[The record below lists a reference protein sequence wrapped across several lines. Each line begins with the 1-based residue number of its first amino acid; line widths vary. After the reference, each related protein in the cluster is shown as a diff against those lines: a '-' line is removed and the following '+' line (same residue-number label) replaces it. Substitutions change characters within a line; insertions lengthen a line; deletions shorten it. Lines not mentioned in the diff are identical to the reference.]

1 MLRRFTEILALSL
14 GGAFALLPTGGA
26 ATAAPVGT
34 EPARDIRILIDIS
47 GSMKWNDPYNLR
59 VPALRLVAN
68 LMPPH
73 SKAGVWT
80 FERDV
85 NRLVP
90 YGLADRAWKDRAT
103 EAAGEI
109 RAYGMYTDIEAALR
123 AASRD
128 WRSVDGP
135 AQRSIILLTDG
146 TVEVSADAAQNARS
160 RARILKELLPRLQQ
174 AGITVYAI
182 ALSGDADDVLLRQ
195 LAVATHGWFERVG
208 TAANLERVFLRIFE
222 KAAQPDTLPLTDN
235 KVHVDDSVEEISLLV
250 FRKDDTKDTTIAP
263 PQTATF
269 GRDDAPDNVHW
280 QSENDYDLITID
292 RPARGTWTVNADFDA
307 DNRAIA
313 VTDLHAIGTAL
324 PADIASDDDIT
335 FLVHLTREGRTMEK
349 RDFTH
354 YVRVESHLTV
364 DARESWDT
372 LLLDN
377 GRDGDAA
384 AGDGIYTLRLHDT
397 LHAGHH
403 TLTIRIDGTT
413 FQRDLKRTFNVVTSP
428 VITELKIGAAPGDT
442 PALYVIPRPDL
453 IEPASMQL
461 TASISGRHKAVPWHD
476 VPRSDSGEWRV
487 ALEAPPP
494 DEERRVEIAVR
505 GTRPDGR
512 PIEATVGPLK
522 FGQVPPEPQEP
533 ETDPALAAEPAVE
546 EPNAAARPIPPETLM
561 EAPPP
566 AVAGPAPES
575 LSWFSVAWQILA
587 LNLAIAAGIFLAYR
601 KWYATRQSRY
611 PWEDLAHE

>member
-1 MLRRFTEILALSL
+1 LLRRFAEILALSL
-14 GGAFALLPTGGA
+14 GGAIVLCPTGGA
-26 ATAAPVGT
+26 AAALAGT

-59 VPALRLVAN
+59 VPALRLVAS

-80 FERDV
+80 FEHDV

-90 YGLADRAWKDRAT
+90 YGLVDRAWKDHAA

-128 WRSVDGP
+128 WRSVDGA
-135 AQRSIILLTDG
+135 AQRSVILLTDG
-146 TVEVSADAAQNARS
+146 TVEVSADRAQNARS

-182 ALSGDADDVLLRQ
+182 ALSRDADDVLLQQ
-195 LAVATHGWFERVG
+195 LAVATHGWFERAG
-208 TAANLERVFLRIFE
+208 TAANLERLFLRMFE
-222 KAAQPDTLPLTDN
+222 QAAQPDTLPLTNN
-235 KVHVDDSVEEISLLV
+235 KVQVDDSIEEMSLLV
-250 FRKDDTKDTTIAP
+250 FRDDDTKNTTIAP
-263 PQTATF
+263 PQAAPF
-269 GRDDAPDNVHW
+269 GRDDAPENVRW

-307 DNRAIA
+307 DNRAMA

-335 FLVHLTREGRTMEK
+335 FLVQLTDEGRAMGK
-349 RDFTH
+349 GNFAH
-354 YVRVESHLTV
+354 FVRVESHLTI
-364 DARESWDT
+364 DARESLDT

-384 AGDGIYTLRLHDT
+384 AGDGIYTLRLHDP
-397 LHAGHH
+397 LHAGRHA
-403 TLTIRIDGTT
+403 LTIKIDGTT
-413 FQRDLKRTFNVVTSP
+413 FQRVLKRTFNVVTSP
-428 VITELKIGAAPGDT
+428 VITALKTRAAPGDT

-512 PIEATVGPLK
+512 PVEATVGPLK
-522 FGQVPPEPQEP
+522 FSQLPPEPQEP
-533 ETDPALAAEPAVE
+533 ETDPALVAEPAVE
-546 EPNAAARPIPPETLM
+546 EEPILPETLM
-561 EAPPP
+561 EAPTS
-566 AVAGPAPES
+566 AVMEPAPDS
-575 LSWFSVAWQILA
+575 LSWFTVAWQILA

-601 KWYATRQSRY
+601 KWCAIRQGHY

>member
-1 MLRRFTEILALSL
+1 LRRRFTEILALSL
-14 GGAFALLPTGGA
+14 SGAFALCPTGGA
-26 ATAAPVGT
+26 AAAAPAGT

-47 GSMKWNDPYNLR
+47 GSMKWNDPYNMR

-80 FERDV
+80 FERHV
-85 NRLVP
+85 KRLVP
-90 YGLADRAWKDRAT
+90 HGLADRAWKDRAA

-109 RAYGMYTDIEAALR
+109 HAYGLYTDIEAALM

-135 AQRSIILLTDG
+135 AQRSVILLTDG
-146 TVEVSADAAQNARS
+146 TVDVSADPAQNARS
-160 RARILKELLPRLQQ
+160 RTRILKELLPHLQQ
-174 AGITVYAI
+174 AGIAVYAI
-182 ALSGDADDVLLRQ
+182 ALAGDADDVLLQQ
-195 LAVATHGWFERVG
+195 LALATHGWFERAE
-208 TAANLERVFLRIFE
+208 TAASLERIFLRMFE
-222 KAAQPDTLPLTDN
+222 QATQPDTLPLTDN
-235 KVHVDDSVEEISLLV
+235 KVQVDDSIEEMSLLV
-250 FRKDDTKDTTIAP
+250 FRGDDTRDTTIAP

-269 GRDDAPDNVHW
+269 GRDDAPDNVRW
-280 QSENDYDLITID
+280 QSEQDYDLITID
-292 RPARGTWTVNADFDA
+292 RPARGTWTVNADFDV
-307 DNRAIA
+307 DNRVMA

-324 PADIASDDDIT
+324 PADIASDDDLT
-335 FLVHLTREGRTMEK
+335 FLVQLTHAGRTMEK
-349 RDFTH
+349 QDFAH
-354 YVRVESHLTV
+354 FVRVESHLTV
-364 DARESWDT
+364 DTRESWDT

-403 TLTIRIDGTT
+403 VLTIKIDGGT
-413 FQRDLKRTFNVVTSP
+413 FQRVLKRTFNVVTSP
-428 VITELKIGAAPGDT
+428 VITEFMTGAPPGDT

-453 IEPASMQL
+453 IEPVSMQV
-461 TASISGRHKAVPWHD
+461 TASISGRHKAVPWHG
-476 VPRSDSGEWRV
+476 VPRTASGEWRL
-487 ALEAPPP
+487 ALETPPP
-494 DEERRVEIAVR
+494 DEERRVEIAIR

-522 FGQVPPEPQEP
+522 FGQLPPGTRVP
-533 ETDPALAAEPAVE
+533 ETDPAVVATPVGEEPA
-546 EPNAAARPIPPETLM
+546 AAAKPVPPETLM
-561 EAPPP
+561 EAPAP
-566 AVAGPAPES
+566 AVEEPAPES
-575 LSWFSVAWQILA
+575 LSWFTVAWQILA

-601 KWYATRQSRY
+601 KWCATRQGHY